1 MTTTKAAIEHQLL
14 NMLQPQIVVI
24 EEGGGVL
31 EPNLLACLTPN
42 TKHLIMIGDHKQIGP
57 KVWGGGGGA
66 KDICVYMCV
75 CVFVYAYVCEKVW

>member
-1 MTTTKAAIEHQLL
+1 MQKSRLPAKISLLQKANIVALTTTKAAIEHQLL
-14 NMLQPQIVVI
+14 NTLQPQIVVI

-57 KVWGGGGGA
+57 KVWGG
-66 KDICVYMCV
+66 
-75 CVFVYAYVCEKVW
+75 